1 MVIDATLKT
10 VQWGKVD
17 SEMLFDDGMQRRV
30 LLVLLLPEYENI
42 CRTFRLLKQKR
53 TLM

>member
-17 SEMLFDDGMQRRV
+17 SEMLFDDEMQRRV
-30 LLVLLLPEYENI
+30 LLSVAAPGI
-42 CRTFRLLKQKR
+42 
-53 TLM
+53 